1 MRSLL
6 EYYDYICPKKR
17 AYGLPAAREG
27 VASEGA
33 IKSEERRESKERE
46 GEKGMFRLM
55 FCENCLT
62 TDIFK

>member
-1 MRSLL
+1 MIIFAQRSGRTAFRQR
-6 EYYDYICPKKR
+6 ER
-17 AYGLPAAREG
+17 ALR
-27 VASEGA
+27 VEGA

>member
-1 MRSLL
+1 MIIFAQRSGRTAFRQR
-6 EYYDYICPKKR
+6 ER
-17 AYGLPAAREG
+17 ALR
-27 VASEGA
+27 VEGA

-46 GEKGMFRLM
+46 GRKEKGMFRLM